1 MEKNQ
6 KKIKEFYDEV
16 YYRDRQYRSSLRHEL
31 RLAIRLGITPQ
42 TKVLDVACGTG
53 EWLMACRQQGAEVA
67 GIDLSE
73 KAISICKNEMPEGH
87 FYAQAAETL
96 PFPDNSFDIVT
107 CLGALEHFMKPVQA
121 LQEMRRVAKEN
132 ARIIILVPNAD
143 FLTRKLGLFSGTHQ
157 VDAKEVVHTLK
168 EWKKIFNQAGLD
180 IHSRWKD
187 LHILNRNWIYRGK
200 WFQIPLRM
208 AQAFILPF
216 WPLRWQYQVYHLCY
230 KSG

>member
-1 MEKNQ
+1 MKNNL
-6 KKIKEFYDEV
+6 KKIKQFYDKV
-16 YYRDRQYRSSLRHEL
+16 YYCDRQHRPPRKHEL
-31 RLAIRLGITPQ
+31 RLAIKLCVSNQ

-73 KAISICKNEMPEGH
+73 KAISICKKEIPEGH

-96 PFPDNSFDIVT
+96 PFHDNSFDIVT
-107 CLGALEHFMKPVQA
+107 CLGALEHFIKPVQA
-121 LQEMRRVAKEN
+121 LQEMRRVAKKN

-143 FLTRKLGLFSGTHQ
+143 FLTRKLGFFSGTYQ
-157 VDAKEVVHTLK
+157 VDANEVVHTLE

-187 LHILNRNWIYRGK
+187 LHILNRDWICRGK